1 MPVKIRLARHGRKRI
16 PYYHIVVADSRTP
29 RDGKNIERIGTFN
42 PSNQPATVELDFDKA
57 LYWVQKGAQPSDT
70 CRSILSEN
78 GVLMK
83 KHLLEGVRK
92 GAFDESEAERRF
104 ESWMK
109 DKELKK
115 KAENDKLSEAKSSA
129 EKERLEAEK
138 KVREAKEAV
147 IKERLEKELAAKK
160 EAEEKAKAEAEAEA
174 AETEES
180 SEGEKAEEPEAKT
193 EEPKAE
199 ETQAKKEEE
208 PKAEEKDA
216 SDEEKKDEK

>member
-42 PSNQPATVELDFDKA
+42 PSTQPATVELDFDKA

-92 GAFDESEAERRF
+92 GAFDEAEAERRF
-104 ESWMK
+104 ETWMK

-115 KAENDKLSEAKSSA
+115 KAENDKLAEAQSSA
-129 EKERLEAEK
+129 EKERLDAEK

-147 IKERLEKELAAKK
+147 IKERMEKELAAKK

-174 AETEES
+174 AENEES
-180 SEGEKAEEPEAKT
+180 SEEEKAEETEAKA
-193 EEPKAE
+193 EESKAE
-199 ETQAKKEEE
+199 ETEAKKEEE

>member
-92 GAFDESEAERRF
+92 GAFDESEADRRF

>member
-29 RDGKNIERIGTFN
+29 RDGKNIESIGTFN

-199 ETQAKKEEE
+199 ETEAKKEEE

-216 SDEEKKDEK
+216 SD

>member
-199 ETQAKKEEE
+199 ETEAKKEEE